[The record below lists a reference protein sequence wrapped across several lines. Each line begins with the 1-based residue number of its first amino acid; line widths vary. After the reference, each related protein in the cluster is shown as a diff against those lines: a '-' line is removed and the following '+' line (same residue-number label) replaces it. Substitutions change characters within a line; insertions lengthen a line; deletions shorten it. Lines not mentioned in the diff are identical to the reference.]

1 MPALWQMAFKLRLNP
16 PSPVESAQLDVV
28 IAFFVFVL
36 RCGIIEPFS
45 PPPSFSYHHEGR
57 KLELF
62 REWQGMKE
70 SDTEEVLKALTAKD
84 EYPQD
89 SEEVVAPLKTMA
101 QKLEDGDSHF
111 VREEEDPVHYSL
123 EELRA
128 DGHIPL
134 DVMGQEVLVGDYIR
148 YYRDKLPPHKR
159 DSSCYYKVWLV
170 LYVCSN
176 GVTPS
181 SFRKTIETTASFISN
196 FSSLAS
202 SFCLQLS
209 IRVCV
214 FVLFG
219 IIQVVDLIPIEQKAQ
234 GGAGKNGRKLA
245 AEHEDQRRSF
255 MRGETYFTWELV
267 TDKGRI
273 PFDRMAWLRVDPDE
287 VLNAPKADE
296 GVPVGSTSTDQEE
309 LT

>member
-1 MPALWQMAFKLRLNP
+1 MGK
-16 PSPVESAQLDVV
+16 PVIDTHRGDS
-28 IAFFVFVL
+28 VFRRDRAGKVL
-36 RCGIIEPFS
+36 AYRGGAAGDAAGANS
-45 PPPSFSYHHEGR
+45 SNARTSGRGRGR

-159 DSSCYYKVWLV
+159 DSSCYYKV
-170 LYVCSN
+170 
-176 GVTPS
+176 
-181 SFRKTIETTASFISN
+181 
-196 FSSLAS
+196 
-202 SFCLQLS
+202 
-209 IRVCV
+209 
-214 FVLFG
+214 
-219 IIQVVDLIPIEQKAQ
+219 VDLIPIEQKAQ

-309 LT
+309 LTLSGRTARQQKAAARIREEFENGTPRNMQKERTQGFHELAERVKADQTLKGNWG